1 MEKHVTRTND
11 QTLLRL
17 HRETLR
23 IRLVEEA
30 IAGRYGEQEM
40 RCPVH
45 LSDGQEGIAAGACVA
60 LRKEDKIVSTHRSH
74 GHYLAKQGSLKAM
87 LCEIYGR
94 APGCVGGRGGS
105 MHLLDD
111 EAGVLACLPIVGTS
125 VPLGVG
131 VAYAAKRKGED
142 TVVMVFLGDA
152 VMEEGVFHE
161 CANFAALHSLP
172 VVFVCENNDLSFYT
186 SLEVRQPDRPMTDI
200 AKAHTITVQEL
211 DGNDTIAVFEAAN
224 VAVVQARTGGGPS
237 FLMCNT
243 RRWREHCGPRYDYEL
258 DQMTEKE
265 FQALRADCP
274 VSRLGAQLRE
284 AGLLDDAG
292 EDALRA
298 ELGREIEEAFE
309 FARNAPFPEPETAGD
324 HVYA

>member
-1 MEKHVTRTND
+1 MEKSMTQIDNETR
-11 QTLLRL
+11 LGLY
-17 HRETLR
+17 REMLR

-30 IAGRYGEQEM
+30 IAERYGEQEI

-45 LSDGQEGIAAGACVA
+45 LSDGQEGIAAGACMA
-60 LRKEDKIVSTHRSH
+60 LRKDDKIVSTHRSH

-111 EAGVLACLPIVGTS
+111 EAGILACLPIVGTS

-131 VAYAAKRKGED
+131 VGYAVKKTGED

-161 CANFAALHSLP
+161 SANFAALHSLP

-186 SLEVRQPDRPMTDI
+186 PLEVRQPDRPITDI
-200 AKAHTITVQEL
+200 AKAHTIAVREL
-211 DGNDTIAVFEAAN
+211 DGNDATAVFEAASG
-224 VAVVQARTGGGPS
+224 AVEKARQGGGPS
-237 FLMCNT
+237 FLLCNT
-243 RRWREHCGPRYDYEL
+243 RRWREHCGPLYGYEIG
-258 DQMTEKE
+258 QMTEQE
-265 FQALRADCP
+265 FEALRADCP
-274 VSRLGAQLRE
+274 VARLRTRLRE
-284 AGLLDDAG
+284 AGLLDDSG
-292 EDALRA
+292 EDAMRE

-309 FARNAPFPEPETAGD
+309 FARNAPFPELETAGD

>member
-45 LSDGQEGIAAGACVA
+45 LSDGQEGIAVGACLA
-60 LRKEDKIVSTHRSH
+60 LRPEDKIVSTHRSH

-131 VAYAAKRKGED
+131 VAYVAKRKSED
-142 TVVMVFLGDA
+142 TVVTVFLGDA

-161 CANFAALHSLP
+161 SANFAALYALP

-200 AKAHTITVQEL
+200 AKAHTLEVHEL
-211 DGNDTIAVFEAAN
+211 DGNDAIAVFEAASG
-224 VAVVQARTGGGPS
+224 AVEQARSGGGPS

-258 DQMTEKE
+258 GQMTEKE
-265 FQALRADCP
+265 FEALRADCP
-274 VSRLGAQLRE
+274 MARLDAQLRE
-284 AGLLDDAG
+284 AGLLDDVA

-309 FARNAPFPEPETAGD
+309 FARNAPFPELETAGD

>member
-1 MEKHVTRTND
+1 MEQKMTQTDD

-17 HRETLR
+17 HRDMLR

-30 IAGRYGEQEM
+30 IAERYGEQEM

-45 LSDGQEGIAAGACVA
+45 LSDGQEGIAVGACLA

-111 EAGVLACLPIVGTS
+111 EVGVLACLPIVGTS

-131 VAYAAKRKGED
+131 VAYADKRKGKD
-142 TVVMVFLGDA
+142 TVVTVFLGDA

-161 CANFAALHSLP
+161 SANFAALHALP
-172 VVFVCENNDLSFYT
+172 VIFVCENNDLSFYT

-200 AKAHTITVQEL
+200 AKAHTIAAREL
-211 DGNDTIAVFEAAN
+211 DGNDATAVFEAMSG
-224 VAVVQARTGGGPS
+224 AVEKARSGGGPS

-243 RRWREHCGPRYDYEL
+243 RRWREHCGSRYDYEMG
-258 DQMTEKE
+258 QMTEQE
-265 FQALRADCP
+265 FETLRADCP
-274 VSRLGAQLRE
+274 LARLGTRLRE

-298 ELGREIEEAFE
+298 ELGKEISDAFE
-309 FARNAPFPEPETAGD
+309 FARNAPFPELETAGD

>member
-1 MEKHVTRTND
+1 MEKQVTQIKDET
-11 QTLLRL
+11 RL
-17 HRETLR
+17 GLYREMLR
-23 IRLVEEA
+23 IRLVEET
-30 IAGRYGEQEM
+30 IADRYGEQEM

-45 LSDGQEGIAAGACVA
+45 LSDGQEGIAVGACLT

-74 GHYLAKQGSLKAM
+74 GHYLAKHGSLKAM

-94 APGCVGGRGGS
+94 APGCAGGRGGS

-142 TVVMVFLGDA
+142 TVVTVFLGDA

-161 CANFAALHSLP
+161 SANFAALHSLP

-200 AKAHTITVQEL
+200 AKAHTLAVQEL
-211 DGNDTIAVFEAAN
+211 DGNDA
-224 VAVVQARTGGGPS
+224 VAVYEAMSGAVEKARTGGGPS

-243 RRWREHCGPRYDYEL
+243 RRWREHCGSRYDYEMG
-258 DQMTEKE
+258 QMTEQE
-265 FQALRADCP
+265 FETLRADCP
-274 VSRLGAQLRE
+274 LARLGAELRE
-284 AGLLDDAG
+284 AWLLDDAA
-292 EDALRA
+292 EESLRA
-298 ELGREIEEAFE
+298 ELGKEIDEAFA
-309 FARNAPFPEPETAGD
+309 FARNAPFPELETAGD

>member
-1 MEKHVTRTND
+1 MEKQVTQIKDET
-11 QTLLRL
+11 RL
-17 HRETLR
+17 GLYREMLR
-23 IRLVEEA
+23 IRLVEET
-30 IAGRYGEQEM
+30 IADRYGEQEM

-45 LSDGQEGIAAGACVA
+45 LSDGQEGIAVGACLT

-74 GHYLAKQGSLKAM
+74 GHYLAKQGNLKAM

-142 TVVMVFLGDA
+142 TVVTVFLGDA

-161 CANFAALHSLP
+161 SANFAALHSLP
-172 VVFVCENNDLSFYT
+172 VVFVCENNNLSFYT

-200 AKAHTITVQEL
+200 AKAHTLAVQEL
-211 DGNDTIAVFEAAN
+211 DGNDA
-224 VAVVQARTGGGPS
+224 VAVYEAMSGAVEKARTGGGPS

-243 RRWREHCGPRYDYEL
+243 RRWREHCGSRYDYEIG
-258 DQMTEKE
+258 QMTEQE
-265 FQALRADCP
+265 FETLRADCP
-274 VSRLGAQLRE
+274 LARLGAELRE
-284 AGLLDDAG
+284 AGLLDDAA
-292 EDALRA
+292 EESLRA

-309 FARNAPFPEPETAGD
+309 FARNAPFPELDTAGD

>member
-11 QTLLRL
+11 RTLLRL

-45 LSDGQEGIAAGACVA
+45 LSDGQEGIAVGACLA
-60 LRKEDKIVSTHRSH
+60 LRPEDKIVSTHRSH
-74 GHYLAKQGSLKAM
+74 GHYLAKQGDLKAM

-161 CANFAALHSLP
+161 CANFTALHSLP

-200 AKAHTITVQEL
+200 AKAHTLEVHEL
-211 DGNDTIAVFEAAN
+211 DGNDAIAVFEAASG
-224 VAVVQARTGGGPS
+224 AVEQARSGGGPS

-258 DQMTEKE
+258 GQMTEKE
-265 FQALRADCP
+265 FEALRADCP
-274 VSRLGAQLRE
+274 MARLDAQLRE
-284 AGLLDDAG
+284 AGLLDDVA

-309 FARNAPFPEPETAGD
+309 FARNAPFPELETAGD

>member
-45 LSDGQEGIAAGACVA
+45 LSDGQEGIAVGACLA
-60 LRKEDKIVSTHRSH
+60 LRPEDKIVSTHRSH
-74 GHYLAKQGSLKAM
+74 GHYLAKQGDLKAM

-161 CANFAALHSLP
+161 CANFTALHSLP

-200 AKAHTITVQEL
+200 AKAHTLEVHEL
-211 DGNDTIAVFEAAN
+211 DGNDAIAVFEAASG
-224 VAVVQARTGGGPS
+224 AVEQARSGGGPS

-258 DQMTEKE
+258 GQMTEKE
-265 FQALRADCP
+265 FEALRADCP
-274 VSRLGAQLRE
+274 MARLDAQLRE
-284 AGLLDDAG
+284 AGLLDDVA

-309 FARNAPFPEPETAGD
+309 FARNAPFPELETAGD

>member
-1 MEKHVTRTND
+1 MEQKMTQTDD

-17 HRETLR
+17 HRDMLR

-30 IAGRYGEQEM
+30 IAERYGEQEM

-45 LSDGQEGIAAGACVA
+45 LSDGQEGIAVGACLA

-111 EAGVLACLPIVGTS
+111 EVGVLACLPIVGTS

-131 VAYAAKRKGED
+131 VAYADKRKGKD
-142 TVVMVFLGDA
+142 TVVTVFLGDA

-161 CANFAALHSLP
+161 SANFAALHALP
-172 VVFVCENNDLSFYT
+172 VIFVCENNDLSFYT

-200 AKAHTITVQEL
+200 AKAHTIAAREL
-211 DGNDTIAVFEAAN
+211 DGNDATAVFEAMSG
-224 VAVVQARTGGGPS
+224 AVEKARSGGGPS

-243 RRWREHCGPRYDYEL
+243 RRWREHCGSRYDYEMG
-258 DQMTEKE
+258 QMTEQE
-265 FQALRADCP
+265 FETLRADCP
-274 VSRLGAQLRE
+274 LARLGTRLRE

-298 ELGREIEEAFE
+298 ELGKEISDAFE
-309 FARNAPFPEPETAGD
+309 FARNAPFPELETAGG

>member
-1 MEKHVTRTND
+1 MEKKITRTDD
-11 QTLLRL
+11 QTRL
-17 HRETLR
+17 GLYRSMLH
-23 IRLVEEA
+23 IRMVEEA
-30 IAGRYGEQEM
+30 IAERYGEQEM

-45 LSDGQEGIAAGACVA
+45 LSDGQEGIASGACMA
-60 LRKEDKIVSTHRSH
+60 LRPEDKIVSTHRSH

-142 TVVMVFLGDA
+142 TVVTVFLGDA

-161 CANFAALHSLP
+161 SANFAALHALP

-200 AKAHTITVQEL
+200 AKAHTLEVCEL
-211 DGNDTIAVFEAAN
+211 DGNDAVTVYEAMSG
-224 VAVVQARTGGGPS
+224 AVEKARSGGDPS

-243 RRWREHCGPRYDYEL
+243 RRWREHCGSRYDYEMG
-258 DQMTEKE
+258 QMTEAE
-265 FQALRADCP
+265 FETLRTDCP
-274 VSRLGAQLRE
+274 LAKLGTQLRE
-284 AGLLDDAG
+284 AGLLDDAS

-298 ELGREIEEAFE
+298 ELGKEIEEAFE
-309 FARNAPFPEPETAGD
+309 FARNAPFPELETAGD

>member
-1 MEKHVTRTND
+1 MEKQVTKIDD

-17 HRETLR
+17 HREMLR

-30 IAGRYGEQEM
+30 IAEHYGEQEM

-45 LSDGQEGIAAGACVA
+45 LSDGQEGIAVGACAV

-142 TVVMVFLGDA
+142 TVVTVFLGDA

-161 CANFAALHSLP
+161 SANFAALHSLP

-186 SLEVRQPDRPMTDI
+186 SLDVRQPDRPMTDI
-200 AKAHTITVQEL
+200 AKAHTLEVHEL
-211 DGNDTIAVFEAAN
+211 DGNNAMTVYEAMN
-224 VAVVQARTGGGPS
+224 GVVEKARGGGGPS

-258 DQMTEKE
+258 GQMTEQE
-265 FQALRADCP
+265 FETLRADCP
-274 VSRLGAQLRE
+274 MARLGAELRE

-292 EDALRA
+292 EETLRA
-298 ELGREIEEAFE
+298 ELGREIDEAFE
-309 FARNAPFPEPETAGD
+309 FARNAPFPELETAGD

>member
-11 QTLLRL
+11 RTLLRL

-211 DGNDTIAVFEAAN
+211 DGNDTIVVFEAAN
-224 VAVVQARTGGGPS
+224 GAVVQARTGGGPS

>member
-1 MEKHVTRTND
+1 MEKQVTQIKDET
-11 QTLLRL
+11 RL
-17 HRETLR
+17 GLYREMLR
-23 IRLVEEA
+23 IRLVEET
-30 IAGRYGEQEM
+30 IADRYGEQEM

-45 LSDGQEGIAAGACVA
+45 LSDGQEGIAVGACLT

-74 GHYLAKQGSLKAM
+74 GHYLAKQGNLKAM

-142 TVVMVFLGDA
+142 TVVTVFLGDA

-161 CANFAALHSLP
+161 SANFAALHSLP
-172 VVFVCENNDLSFYT
+172 VVFVCENNNLSFYT

-200 AKAHTITVQEL
+200 AKAHTLAVQEL
-211 DGNDTIAVFEAAN
+211 DGNDA
-224 VAVVQARTGGGPS
+224 VAVYEAMSGAVEKARTGGGPS

-243 RRWREHCGPRYDYEL
+243 RRWREHCGSRYDYEIG
-258 DQMTEKE
+258 QMTEQE
-265 FQALRADCP
+265 FETLRADCP
-274 VSRLGAQLRE
+274 LARLGAELRE
-284 AGLLDDAG
+284 AGLLDDAA
-292 EDALRA
+292 EESLRA

-309 FARNAPFPEPETAGD
+309 FARNAPFPELETAGD

>member
-1 MEKHVTRTND
+1 MEKQVTKIDGDT
-11 QTLLRL
+11 RL
-17 HRETLR
+17 GLYREMLR

-30 IAGRYGEQEM
+30 IAERYGEQEM

-45 LSDGQEGIAAGACVA
+45 LSDGQEGIAVGACLA

-111 EAGVLACLPIVGTS
+111 EVGVLACLPIVGTS

-142 TVVMVFLGDA
+142 TVVTVFLGDA

-161 CANFAALHSLP
+161 SANFAALHALP

-200 AKAHTITVQEL
+200 AKAHTLEVCEL
-211 DGNDTIAVFEAAN
+211 DGNDAGAVFEAMSG
-224 VAVVQARTGGGPS
+224 AVEKARNGGGPS

-243 RRWREHCGPRYDYEL
+243 RRWREHCGSRYD
-258 DQMTEKE
+258 
-265 FQALRADCP
+265 
-274 VSRLGAQLRE
+274 
-284 AGLLDDAG
+284 
-292 EDALRA
+292 
-298 ELGREIEEAFE
+298 
-309 FARNAPFPEPETAGD
+309 
-324 HVYA
+324 

>member
-30 IAGRYGEQEM
+30 IAEHYGEQEM

-45 LSDGQEGIAAGACVA
+45 LSDGQEGIAAGACMA
-60 LRKEDKIVSTHRSH
+60 LEKTDKIVSTHRSH

-142 TVVMVFLGDA
+142 TVVTVFLGDA

-161 CANFAALHSLP
+161 SANFAALHSLP

-186 SLEVRQPDRPMTDI
+186 SLDVRQPDRPMTDI
-200 AKAHTITVQEL
+200 AKAHTLAVQEL
-211 DGNDTIAVFEAAN
+211 DGNDA
-224 VAVVQARTGGGPS
+224 VAVYEAMSGAVKKARDGGGPS
-237 FLMCNT
+237 FIMCNT
-243 RRWREHCGPRYDYEL
+243 RRWREHCGCRYDYEMG
-258 DQMTEKE
+258 QMTEAE
-265 FQALRADCP
+265 FEILRADCP
-274 VSRLGAQLRE
+274 LARLGAQLRE

-292 EDALRA
+292 EDALRT
-298 ELGREIEEAFE
+298 ELGKEIEEAFE
-309 FARNAPFPEPETAGD
+309 FARNASFPELETAGD

>member
-1 MEKHVTRTND
+1 MEKQVTKIDGDT
-11 QTLLRL
+11 RL
-17 HRETLR
+17 GLYREMLR

-30 IAGRYGEQEM
+30 IAERYGEQEM

-45 LSDGQEGIAAGACVA
+45 LSDGQEGIAVGACLA

-111 EAGVLACLPIVGTS
+111 EVGVLACLPIVGTS

-131 VAYAAKRKGED
+131 VAYADKRKGKD
-142 TVVMVFLGDA
+142 TVVTVFLGDA

-161 CANFAALHSLP
+161 SANFAALHALP
-172 VVFVCENNDLSFYT
+172 VIFVCENNDLSFYT

-200 AKAHTITVQEL
+200 AKAHTIAAREL
-211 DGNDTIAVFEAAN
+211 DGNDATAVFEAMSG
-224 VAVVQARTGGGPS
+224 AVEKARSGGGPS

-243 RRWREHCGPRYDYEL
+243 RRWREHCGSRYDYEMG
-258 DQMTEKE
+258 QMTEQE
-265 FQALRADCP
+265 FETLRADCP
-274 VSRLGAQLRE
+274 LARLGTRLRE

-298 ELGREIEEAFE
+298 ELGKEISDAFE
-309 FARNAPFPEPETAGD
+309 FARNAPFPELETAGD

>member
-1 MEKHVTRTND
+1 MEKHVTQIND
-11 QTLLRL
+11 ETRL
-17 HRETLR
+17 GLYREMLR

-30 IAGRYGEQEM
+30 IADRYGEQEM

-45 LSDGQEGIAAGACVA
+45 LSDGQEGIAVGACMA

-111 EAGVLACLPIVGTS
+111 EVGVLACLPIVGTS

-142 TVVMVFLGDA
+142 TVVTVFLGDA

-161 CANFAALHSLP
+161 SANFAALHSLP

-200 AKAHTITVQEL
+200 AKAHTLAVCEL
-211 DGNDTIAVFEAAN
+211 DGNDAVTVYEAMN
-224 VAVVQARTGGGPS
+224 GAVKKARGGGGPS

-258 DQMTEKE
+258 GQMTEQE
-265 FQALRADCP
+265 FEALRADCP
-274 VSRLGAQLRE
+274 MAKLGAQLRE

-298 ELGREIEEAFE
+298 ELGKEIEEAFE
-309 FARNAPFPEPETAGD
+309 FARNAPFPELETAGD

>member
-1 MEKHVTRTND
+1 MEKHVTEIDDETW
-11 QTLLRL
+11 LGLY
-17 HRETLR
+17 REMLR

-30 IAGRYGEQEM
+30 IAERYGEQEI

-45 LSDGQEGIAAGACVA
+45 LSDGQEGIAVGACMA

-111 EAGVLACLPIVGTS
+111 EVGVLACLPIVGTS

-142 TVVMVFLGDA
+142 TVVTVFLGDA

-161 CANFAALHSLP
+161 SANFAALHALP

-186 SLEVRQPDRPMTDI
+186 SLEMRQPDRPMTDI
-200 AKAHTITVQEL
+200 AKAHTLAVQEL
-211 DGNDTIAVFEAAN
+211 DGNDA
-224 VAVVQARTGGGPS
+224 VAVYEAMSRAVKKARKGGGPS

-258 DQMTEKE
+258 GQMMEQE
-265 FQALRADCP
+265 FKVLRADCP
-274 VSRLGAQLRE
+274 MARLGMQLRE
-284 AGLLDDAG
+284 AGLLDDVA
-292 EDALRA
+292 EETLRA
-298 ELGREIEEAFE
+298 ELGQEISEAFE
-309 FARNAPFPEPETAGD
+309 FARNAPFPKLETAGD

>member
-11 QTLLRL
+11 RTLLRL

-142 TVVMVFLGDA
+142 TVVMVFMGDA

-211 DGNDTIAVFEAAN
+211 DGNDTIVVFEAAN
-224 VAVVQARTGGGPS
+224 GAVVQARTGGGPS

>member
-1 MEKHVTRTND
+1 MEKHVTQIDD
-11 QTLLRL
+11 QTRL
-17 HRETLR
+17 GLYREMLR

-30 IAGRYGEQEM
+30 IAERYGEQEM

-45 LSDGQEGIAAGACVA
+45 LSDGQEGIAAGACMA
-60 LRKEDKIVSTHRSH
+60 LRKTDKIVSTHRSH
-74 GHYLAKQGSLKAM
+74 GHYLAKQGNLKAM

-142 TVVMVFLGDA
+142 TVVTVFLGDA

-161 CANFAALHSLP
+161 SANFAALHSLP
-172 VVFVCENNDLSFYT
+172 VVFVCENNNLSFYT

-200 AKAHTITVQEL
+200 AKAHTIAVQEL
-211 DGNDTIAVFEAAN
+211 DGNDANAVFEAAS
-224 VAVVQARTGGGPS
+224 VAVEKARAGGGPG

-258 DQMTEKE
+258 GQMTEKE
-265 FQALRADCP
+265 FEALRADCP
-274 VSRLGAQLRE
+274 IARLGSRLKQ
-284 AGLLDDAG
+284 AGLLDGTG

-298 ELGREIEEAFE
+298 ELGREIGEAFE
-309 FARNAPFPEPETAGD
+309 FARNAPLPDAETAGN

>member
-1 MEKHVTRTND
+1 MTQIKDETR
-11 QTLLRL
+11 LGLY
-17 HRETLR
+17 REMLR

-30 IAGRYGEQEM
+30 IADRYGEQEM

-45 LSDGQEGIAAGACVA
+45 LSDGQEGIAVGACLT

-74 GHYLAKQGSLKAM
+74 GHYLAKQGNLKAM

-142 TVVMVFLGDA
+142 TVVTVFLGDA

-161 CANFAALHSLP
+161 SANFAALHSLP
-172 VVFVCENNDLSFYT
+172 VVFVCENNNLSFYT

-200 AKAHTITVQEL
+200 AKAHTLAVQEL
-211 DGNDTIAVFEAAN
+211 DGNDA
-224 VAVVQARTGGGPS
+224 VAVYEAMSGAVEKARTGGGPS

-243 RRWREHCGPRYDYEL
+243 RRWREHCGSRYDYEMG
-258 DQMTEKE
+258 QMTEQE
-265 FQALRADCP
+265 FETLRADCP
-274 VSRLGAQLRE
+274 LARLGAELRE
-284 AGLLDDAG
+284 AGLLDDAA
-292 EDALRA
+292 EESLRA

-309 FARNAPFPEPETAGD
+309 FARNAPFPELDTAGD

>member
-1 MEKHVTRTND
+1 MTQIKDETR
-11 QTLLRL
+11 LGLY
-17 HRETLR
+17 REMLR

-30 IAGRYGEQEM
+30 IADRYGEQEM

-45 LSDGQEGIAAGACVA
+45 LSDGQEGIAVGACLT

-74 GHYLAKQGSLKAM
+74 GHYLAKQGNLKAM

-142 TVVMVFLGDA
+142 TVVTVFLGDA

-161 CANFAALHSLP
+161 SANFAALHSLP
-172 VVFVCENNDLSFYT
+172 VVFVCENNNLSFYT

-200 AKAHTITVQEL
+200 AKAHTLAVQEL
-211 DGNDTIAVFEAAN
+211 DGNDA
-224 VAVVQARTGGGPS
+224 VAVYEAMSGAVEKARTGGGPS

-243 RRWREHCGPRYDYEL
+243 RRWREHCGSRYDYEIG
-258 DQMTEKE
+258 QMTEQE
-265 FQALRADCP
+265 FETLRADCP
-274 VSRLGAQLRE
+274 LARLGAELRE
-284 AGLLDDAG
+284 AGLLDDAA
-292 EDALRA
+292 EESLRA

-309 FARNAPFPEPETAGD
+309 FARNAPFPELDTAGD

>member
-1 MEKHVTRTND
+1 MEKHATQTDD

>member
-11 QTLLRL
+11 RTLLRL

-45 LSDGQEGIAAGACVA
+45 LSDGQEGIAVGACLA
-60 LRKEDKIVSTHRSH
+60 LRPEDKIVSTHRSH
-74 GHYLAKQGSLKAM
+74 GHYLAKQGDLKAM

-152 VMEEGVFHE
+152 VMGEGVFHE
-161 CANFAALHSLP
+161 CANFTALHSLP

-200 AKAHTITVQEL
+200 AKAHTLEVHEL
-211 DGNDTIAVFEAAN
+211 DGNDAIAVFEAASG
-224 VAVVQARTGGGPS
+224 AVEQARSGGGPS

-258 DQMTEKE
+258 GQMTEKE
-265 FQALRADCP
+265 FEALRADCP
-274 VSRLGAQLRE
+274 MARLDAQLRE
-284 AGLLDDAG
+284 AGLLDDVA

-309 FARNAPFPEPETAGD
+309 FARNAPFPELETAGD

>member
-211 DGNDTIAVFEAAN
+211 DGNDTIVVFEAAN
-224 VAVVQARTGGGPS
+224 GAVVQARTGGGPS

>member
-1 MEKHVTRTND
+1 MMQTDDKTR
-11 QTLLRL
+11 QSLY
-17 HRETLR
+17 REMLR

-30 IAGRYGEQEM
+30 IAERYGEQEM

-45 LSDGQEGIAAGACVA
+45 LSDGQEGIAVGACLA
-60 LRKEDKIVSTHRSH
+60 LRPEDKIVSTHRSH

-131 VAYAAKRKGED
+131 AAYAAKRKGAD
-142 TVVMVFLGDA
+142 TVVTVFLGDA

-161 CANFAALHSLP
+161 SANFAALHALP
-172 VVFVCENNDLSFYT
+172 VIFICENNGLSFYT
-186 SLEVRQPDRPMTDI
+186 SLEVRQPARPMTDI
-200 AKAHTITVQEL
+200 AKAHTLAVHEM
-211 DGNDTIAVFEAAN
+211 DGNDAVTVYEAMS
-224 VAVVQARTGGGPS
+224 VAVEKARGGNGPS

-258 DQMTEKE
+258 GQMTEQE
-265 FQALRADCP
+265 FEALRADCP
-274 VSRLGAQLRE
+274 MAKLGAQLRE

-292 EDALRA
+292 DEALRK
-298 ELGREIEEAFE
+298 ELGKEIVEAFE
-309 FARNAPFPEPETAGD
+309 FARNAPFPKLETAGD

>member
-1 MEKHVTRTND
+1 MIQTDD
-11 QTLLRL
+11 QTRL
-17 HRETLR
+17 GLYREMLR

-30 IAGRYGEQEM
+30 IAERYGEQEI
-40 RCPVH
+40 RCPIH
-45 LSDGQEGIAAGACVA
+45 LSDGQEGIAAGACAA
-60 LRKEDKIVSTHRSH
+60 LRKTDKIVSTHRSH
-74 GHYLAKQGSLKAM
+74 GHYLAKQGNLRAM

-131 VAYAAKRKGED
+131 VAYAAKRQGED
-142 TVVMVFLGDA
+142 TVVIVFLGDA

-161 CANFAALHSLP
+161 SANFTALHSLP
-172 VVFVCENNDLSFYT
+172 VVFVCENNNLSFYT
-186 SLEVRQPDRPMTDI
+186 PLEVRQPDRPMTDI
-200 AKAHTITVQEL
+200 AKAHTIAVQEL
-211 DGNDTIAVFEAAN
+211 DGNDANAVFEAAS
-224 VAVVQARTGGGPS
+224 VAVEKARAGGGPG

-258 DQMTEKE
+258 GQMTEKE
-265 FQALRADCP
+265 FEALRADCP
-274 VSRLGAQLRE
+274 IARLGSRLKQ
-284 AGLLDDAG
+284 AGLLDGTG

-298 ELGREIEEAFE
+298 ELGREIGEAFE
-309 FARNAPFPEPETAGD
+309 FARNAPLPDAETAGN

>member
-1 MEKHVTRTND
+1 MIQTDD
-11 QTLLRL
+11 QTRL
-17 HRETLR
+17 GLYREMLR

-30 IAGRYGEQEM
+30 IAERYGEQEI
-40 RCPVH
+40 RCPIH
-45 LSDGQEGIAAGACVA
+45 LSDGQEGIAAGACAA
-60 LRKEDKIVSTHRSH
+60 LRKTDKIVSTHRSH
-74 GHYLAKQGSLKAM
+74 GHYLAKQGNLRAM

-131 VAYAAKRKGED
+131 VAYAAKRQGED
-142 TVVMVFLGDA
+142 TVVIVFLGDA
-152 VMEEGVFHE
+152 VMEDGVFHE
-161 CANFAALHSLP
+161 SANFTALHSLP
-172 VVFVCENNDLSFYT
+172 VVFVCENNNLSFYT
-186 SLEVRQPDRPMTDI
+186 PLEVRQPDRPMTDI
-200 AKAHTITVQEL
+200 AKAHTIAVQEL
-211 DGNDTIAVFEAAN
+211 DGNDANAVFEAAS
-224 VAVVQARTGGGPS
+224 VAVEKARAGGGPG

-258 DQMTEKE
+258 GQMTEKE
-265 FQALRADCP
+265 FEALRADCP
-274 VSRLGAQLRE
+274 IARLGSRLKQ
-284 AGLLDDAG
+284 AGLLDGTG

-298 ELGREIEEAFE
+298 ELGREIGEAFE
-309 FARNAPFPEPETAGD
+309 FARNAPLPDAETAGN

>member
-1 MEKHVTRTND
+1 MEKHVTQIDD
-11 QTLLRL
+11 QTRL
-17 HRETLR
+17 GLYREMLR

-30 IAGRYGEQEM
+30 IAERYGEQEM

-45 LSDGQEGIAAGACVA
+45 LSDGQEGIAAGACMA
-60 LRKEDKIVSTHRSH
+60 LRKTDKIVSTHRSH
-74 GHYLAKQGSLKAM
+74 GHYLAKQGNLKAM

-131 VAYAAKRKGED
+131 VAYAAKKKGED
-142 TVVMVFLGDA
+142 TVAAVFLGDA

-161 CANFAALHSLP
+161 SANFAALYSLP
-172 VVFVCENNDLSFYT
+172 VIFVCENNDLSFYT

-200 AKAHTITVQEL
+200 AKAHTIAAQEL
-211 DGNDTIAVFEAAN
+211 DGNDASAVYEAMSG
-224 VAVVQARTGGGPS
+224 AVEKARGGGGPS

-243 RRWREHCGPRYDYEL
+243 RRWREHCGCRYDYEMG
-258 DQMTEKE
+258 QMTEQE
-265 FQALRADCP
+265 VGALRADWP
-274 VSRLGAQLRE
+274 VARLGARLRE

-292 EDALRA
+292 EESLRA

-309 FARNAPFPEPETAGD
+309 FARNAPFSELKTAGD

>member
-1 MEKHVTRTND
+1 MEKQVTQIKDET
-11 QTLLRL
+11 RL
-17 HRETLR
+17 GLYREMLR

-30 IAGRYGEQEM
+30 IADRYGEQEM

-45 LSDGQEGIAAGACVA
+45 LSDGQEGIAVGACLT

-74 GHYLAKQGSLKAM
+74 GHYLAKQGNLKAM

-142 TVVMVFLGDA
+142 TVVTVFLGDA

-161 CANFAALHSLP
+161 SANFAALHSLP
-172 VVFVCENNDLSFYT
+172 VVFVCENNNLSFYT

-200 AKAHTITVQEL
+200 AKAHTLAVQEL
-211 DGNDTIAVFEAAN
+211 DGNDA
-224 VAVVQARTGGGPS
+224 VAVYEAMSGAVEKARTGGGPS

-243 RRWREHCGPRYDYEL
+243 RRWREHCGSRYDYEMG
-258 DQMTEKE
+258 QMTEQE
-265 FQALRADCP
+265 FETLRADCP
-274 VSRLGAQLRE
+274 LARLGAELRE
-284 AGLLDDAG
+284 AGLLDDAA
-292 EDALRA
+292 EESLRA

-309 FARNAPFPEPETAGD
+309 FARNAPFPELDTAGD

>member
-1 MEKHVTRTND
+1 MEKKMTRTDD
-11 QTLLRL
+11 QTRL
-17 HRETLR
+17 GLYRSMLH
-23 IRLVEEA
+23 IRMVEEA
-30 IAGRYGEQEM
+30 IAERYGEQEM

-45 LSDGQEGIAAGACVA
+45 LSDGQEGIASGACMA
-60 LRKEDKIVSTHRSH
+60 LRPEDKIVSTHRSH

-142 TVVMVFLGDA
+142 TVVTVFLGDA

-161 CANFAALHSLP
+161 SANFAALHSLP

-200 AKAHTITVQEL
+200 AKAHTLAVQEL
-211 DGNDTIAVFEAAN
+211 DGNDAIAVYEAMSG
-224 VAVVQARTGGGPS
+224 AVEKARSGGGPS
-237 FLMCNT
+237 FIMCNT
-243 RRWREHCGPRYDYEL
+243 RRWREHCGSRYDYEMG
-258 DQMTEKE
+258 QMTEAE
-265 FQALRADCP
+265 FETLRADCP
-274 VSRLGAQLRE
+274 MAKLGTQLRE

-298 ELGREIEEAFE
+298 ELGKEIEEAFE
-309 FARNAPFPEPETAGD
+309 FARNAPFPELGTAGD

>member
-1 MEKHVTRTND
+1 MEKQVTQIND
-11 QTLLRL
+11 KTRLGL
-17 HRETLR
+17 HREMLR

-30 IAGRYGEQEM
+30 IAERYGEQEM

-45 LSDGQEGIAAGACVA
+45 LSDGQEGIAAGACAA
-60 LRKEDKIVSTHRSH
+60 LRKTDKIVSTHRSH

-142 TVVMVFLGDA
+142 TVVTVFLGDA

-161 CANFAALHSLP
+161 SANFAALHALP

-186 SLEVRQPDRPMTDI
+186 SLDVRQPDRPMTDI
-200 AKAHTITVQEL
+200 AKAHTLEVHEL
-211 DGNDTIAVFEAAN
+211 DGNNAMTVYEAMN
-224 VAVVQARTGGGPS
+224 GVVEKARGGGGPS

>member
-1 MEKHVTRTND
+1 MEKKMTRIDDET
-11 QTLLRL
+11 RL
-17 HRETLR
+17 GLYRSMLH

-30 IAGRYGEQEM
+30 IAERYGEQEM

-45 LSDGQEGIAAGACVA
+45 LSDGQEGIAAGACLA

-111 EAGVLACLPIVGTS
+111 DAGVLACLPIVGTS

-131 VAYAAKRKGED
+131 VAYAAKRKGGD
-142 TVVMVFLGDA
+142 TVVTVFLGDA

-161 CANFAALHSLP
+161 SANFAALYALP

-200 AKAHTITVQEL
+200 AKAHTIAAQEL
-211 DGNDTIAVFEAAN
+211 DGNDATVVFEAMSG
-224 VAVVQARTGGGPS
+224 AVERARSGGGPS

-243 RRWREHCGPRYDYEL
+243 RRWREHCGCRYDYEL
-258 DQMTEKE
+258 GQMTEQE
-265 FQALRADCP
+265 FEVLRADCP
-274 VSRLGAQLRE
+274 VARLGVQLRE

-292 EDALRA
+292 EETLRA
-298 ELGREIEEAFE
+298 ELGQEIEEAFE

>member
-1 MEKHVTRTND
+1 MEKHVTQTDD

-45 LSDGQEGIAAGACVA
+45 LSDGQEGIAVGACLA
-60 LRKEDKIVSTHRSH
+60 LRPEDKIVSTHRSH
-74 GHYLAKQGSLKAM
+74 GHYLAKQGDLKAM

-161 CANFAALHSLP
+161 CANFTALHSLP

-200 AKAHTITVQEL
+200 AKAHTLEVHEL
-211 DGNDTIAVFEAAN
+211 DGNDAIAVFEAASG
-224 VAVVQARTGGGPS
+224 AVEQARSGGGPS

-258 DQMTEKE
+258 GQMTEKE
-265 FQALRADCP
+265 FEALRADCP
-274 VSRLGAQLRE
+274 MARLDAQLRE
-284 AGLLDDAG
+284 AGLLDDVA

-309 FARNAPFPEPETAGD
+309 FARNAPFPELETAGD

>member
-1 MEKHVTRTND
+1 MEKKITRTDD
-11 QTLLRL
+11 QTRL
-17 HRETLR
+17 GLYRSMLH

-30 IAGRYGEQEM
+30 IAERYGEQEM

-45 LSDGQEGIAAGACVA
+45 LSDGQEGIASGACMA
-60 LRKEDKIVSTHRSH
+60 LRPEDKIVSTHRSH

-142 TVVMVFLGDA
+142 TVVTVFLGDA

-161 CANFAALHSLP
+161 SANFAALHSLP

-200 AKAHTITVQEL
+200 AKAHTLEVCEL
-211 DGNDTIAVFEAAN
+211 DGNDAVTVYEAMSG
-224 VAVVQARTGGGPS
+224 AVEKARSGGDPS

-243 RRWREHCGPRYDYEL
+243 RRWREHCGSRYDYEMG
-258 DQMTEKE
+258 QMTEAE
-265 FQALRADCP
+265 FETLRTDCP
-274 VSRLGAQLRE
+274 LAKLGTQLRE
-284 AGLLDDAG
+284 AGLLDDAS

-298 ELGREIEEAFE
+298 ELGKEIEEAFE
-309 FARNAPFPEPETAGD
+309 FARNAPFPELETAGD